1 MPDSIA
7 SVAAKG
13 LDFGPV
19 APQVRTEARQGLRR
33 SNLCKLACAEACFK
47 SSFMGGAC
55 SSRLPGG
62 GLRGQVHSVSL
73 LAVEPDPGPGA
84 AAAAAAPVAVRVRGA
99 YVADDFSF
107 ALVLRM
113 SSLQH
118 AYL

>member
-1 MPDSIA
+1 
-7 SVAAKG
+7 
-13 LDFGPV
+13 
-19 APQVRTEARQGLRR
+19 
-33 SNLCKLACAEACFK
+33 
-47 SSFMGGAC
+47 MGGAC

-84 AAAAAAPVAVRVRGA
+84 AAAAAAAAPVAVRVRGA